1 MLIKRY
7 SSPLGE
13 ITIAEKGGYLIGL
26 WFKDQKYFASTL
38 TTDCKEGSSPI
49 LEQTKEWLDIYFS
62 GKQPSFTPPLQI
74 LTTPFAEKVINIL
87 RTIPYGHTIT
97 YKQIAKIISKAD
109 NKQPSAQA
117 VGGSVGKNP
126 ISIIIPCH
134 RVIGTNGSLTGY
146 AGGLNRKCKLLELE
160 GIRIEN
166 DKILK

>member
-1 MLIKRY
+1 MLIKKY

-13 ITIAEKGGYLIGL
+13 ITIAERDGYLVGL
-26 WFKDQKYFASTL
+26 WFKNQKHFASTL
-38 TTDCKEGSSPI
+38 TEDCKEGSSPI
-49 LEQTKEWLDIYFS
+49 LEQTEEWLDIYFS

-74 LTTPFAEKVINIL
+74 LTTSFAEKVINIL

-97 YKQIAKIISKAD
+97 YKQIATIISKAD
-109 NKQPSAQA
+109 NKRPSAQA

-134 RVIGTNGSLTGY
+134 RVVGTNGSLTGY
-146 AGGLNRKCKLLELE
+146 AGGLNRKRKLLELE
-160 GIRIEN
+160 GIKIEN

>member
-1 MLIKRY
+1 MLIKKY

-13 ITIAEKGGYLIGL
+13 ITIAERDSYLIGL
-26 WFKDQKYFASTL
+26 WFKNQKHFASTL

-49 LEQTKEWLDIYFS
+49 LEQTEEWLDIYFS

-97 YKQIAKIISKAD
+97 YKQIATIISKAD

-134 RVIGTNGSLTGY
+134 RVVGTNGSLTGY
-146 AGGLNRKCKLLELE
+146 AGGLNRKRKLLELE
-160 GIRIEN
+160 GIKIEN